1 MENKDVNITFKLN
14 TNLIIVAVGLAVL
27 LGSILFCVCYNLPIF
42 KKIRKLLKKELI
54 DTNVEP
60 FSMGDIVKAPR
71 EFIKDVNDMLC
82 NKNSDDKEE
91 EKKKVSP
98 ILKKQ
103 VKKPVVEGFF
113 TNVRPN

>member
-42 KKIRKLLKKELI
+42 KKIRKILKKELV
-54 DTNVEP
+54 DTSVEP
-60 FSMGDIVKAPR
+60 FSMGDIVKAPK
-71 EFIKDVNDMLC
+71 EFIKDVNDVLC
-82 NKNSDDKEE
+82 NKNSDDT
-91 EKKKVSP
+91 EKKEVTP

>member
-14 TNLIIVAVGLAVL
+14 LNLIIVAVLITVL

-42 KKIRKLLKKELI
+42 KKIRKVLKRELV

-60 FSMGDIVKAPR
+60 FSMEQIANAPK
-71 EFIKDVNDMLC
+71 EFIKDINDILKC
-82 NKNSDDKEE
+82 SSDIDDEQKGQSE
-91 EKKKVSP
+91 
-98 ILKKQ
+98 KKQ
-103 VKKPVVEGFF
+103 VKPVVEGFF